1 MIIQA
6 FAAFE
11 KKDLTVKRAL
21 LSVYDKTGI
30 AALGAFLHEKG
41 VELIS
46 TGGTAKALQDA
57 GLPVTSVDS
66 LTGFPEMMDG
76 RVKTLHPAIHAP
88 LLSRPV
94 VPSDMASLQQLGFAP
109 IELLVVN
116 LYPFS
121 ETVAQS
127 PGFEHCIENI
137 DIGGPAMLRA
147 GAKNVDNVC
156 VLTSPEQ
163 YAGFQK
169 EYAEQGE
176 SVGYKYRLRLAQ
188 HAFQHTS
195 IYDTA
200 VAMYLSREIKS
211 GFPDV
216 LNLQLRKFSALRY
229 GENPHQAA
237 AVYGNQGDI
246 IEVLHGKQL
255 SYNNLLDVDAALNL
269 YLDFRYDD
277 PTCAIIKHTLPCGV
291 ATRPGLT
298 EAWHAAFAT
307 DTISPFGGIVMVNES
322 LDLETAKA
330 IDAIFTEIIVAPE
343 FDADALA
350 LLSQKANRRLV
361 RIKNADLLGTSYT
374 YRSIFGGLLCQQPD
388 FVETETKNFQ
398 VVTHLKPTEKQL
410 SDLLFAWKVVKRV
423 NSNAIVFGRDQ
434 QTLGI
439 GSGQPSRL
447 DSSEF
452 AVLKARK
459 FDHDLKGAAVASDAF
474 FPFRDGIDAAAKA
487 GASCIIQPGGSI
499 RDQEIIDAANEHGMC
514 MIFTGRRHFKH

>member
-1 MIIQA
+1 MIQA
-6 FAAFE
+6 FSAFQ
-11 KKDLTVKRAL
+11 KKNLSVKRAL
-21 LSVYDKTGI
+21 LSVFDKTGI
-30 AALGAFLHEKG
+30 AELGTFLHEHG

-46 TGGTAKALQDA
+46 TGGTSKVLEDA

-76 RVKTLHPAIHAP
+76 RVKTLHPAVHGA
-88 LLSRPV
+88 LLSRPNV
-94 VPSDMASLQQLGFAP
+94 EADMASLSELGYAP

-121 ETVAQS
+121 ETVAES
-127 PGFEHCIENI
+127 SGFETCIENI

-147 GAKNVDNVC
+147 GAKNIDHVC
-156 VLTSPEQ
+156 VLTSSDQYSAFMQEFKEQ
-163 YAGFQK
+163 DAT
-169 EYAEQGE
+169 
-176 SVGYKYRLRLAQ
+176 VRYKYRLRMAQ

-200 VAMYLSREIKS
+200 VAMYLSKEIKS

-216 LNLQLRKFSALRY
+216 LNLQLPKFAPLRY

-269 YLDFRYDD
+269 FRDFQHDE

-291 ATRPGLT
+291 STRASLK
-298 EAWHAAFAT
+298 EAWEAAFAT
-307 DTISPFGGIVMVNES
+307 DTISPFGGIVLVNQP
-322 LDLETAKA
+322 LDAETAQA
-330 IDAIFTEIIVAPE
+330 IDTIFTEIIIAPAFSE
-343 FDADALA
+343 AALE

-361 RIKNADLLGTSYT
+361 KIKNFSATESRYA
-374 YRSIFGGLLCQQPD
+374 YRSIFGGMLCQQPD
-388 FVETETKNFQ
+388 AVATDTRNFQ
-398 VVTHLKPTEKQL
+398 VVTHKTPTDQQMA
-410 SDLLFAWKVVKRV
+410 DMLFAWKVVKRV

-452 AVLKARK
+452 AIAKAAK
-459 FDHDLKGAAVASDAF
+459 FGHDLKGAAVASDAF
-474 FPFRDGIDAAAKA
+474 FPFRDGIDASAKA
-487 GASCIIQPGGSI
+487 GAGCIIQPGGSI
-499 RDQEIIDAANEHGMC
+499 RDQEVIDAANEHGIC

>member
-1 MIIQA
+1 MSIQA

-11 KKDLTVKRAL
+11 KKNLPVKRAL
-21 LSVYDKTGI
+21 LSVFDKTGI
-30 AALGAFLHEKG
+30 AALGQFLHQHG
-41 VELIS
+41 IELIS
-46 TGGTAKALQDA
+46 TGGTAKVLSDA
-57 GLPVTSVDS
+57 GLPVTTVDS

-76 RVKTLHPAIHAP
+76 RVKTLHPAVHGP
-88 LLSRPV
+88 LLSRTAV
-94 VPSDMASLQQLGFAP
+94 EADMASLRALGYAP

-127 PGFEHCIENI
+127 PGFETCMENI

-156 VLTSPEQ
+156 VLTSPDQ
-163 YAGFQK
+163 YKDFIREFEENSA
-169 EYAEQGE
+169 
-176 SVGYKYRLRLAQ
+176 SVRYTYRLKLSQ

-200 VAMYLSREIKS
+200 VAMYLSGEIKS

-216 LNLQLRKFSALRY
+216 LNLQLPKFSALRY

-237 AVYGNQGDI
+237 AVYGRQGDI

-255 SYNNLLDVDAALNL
+255 SYNNLLDVDAALRI
-269 YLDFRYDD
+269 YSDFRYDD

-291 ATRPGLT
+291 ASAADLKQ
-298 EAWHAAFAT
+298 AWQAAFAT
-307 DTISPFGGIVMVNES
+307 DTISPFGGIVTVNET

-330 IDAIFTEIIVAPE
+330 IDTIFTEIIVAPD
-343 FDADALA
+343 FDEDALE
-350 LLSQKANRRLV
+350 LLTKKANRRLV
-361 RIKNADLLGTSYT
+361 KIKNADLLESAYS
-374 YRSIFGGLLCQQPD
+374 YRSIFGGMLCQQPD
-388 FVETETKNFQ
+388 SVDTETKNFK
-398 VVTHLKPTEKQL
+398 VVTHQKPTEKQL
-410 SDLLFAWKVVKRV
+410 SDMLFAWKVVKRV

-452 AVLKARK
+452 AVLKAAK
-459 FDHDLKGAAVASDAF
+459 FDHDLRGSAVASDAF

-487 GASCIIQPGGSI
+487 GASCVIQPGGSI

>member
-1 MIIQA
+1 MIQS

-11 KKDLTVKRAL
+11 KKNLKVKRAL
-21 LSVYDKTGI
+21 LSVFDKTGI
-30 AALGAFLHEKG
+30 AELGQFLHEQG

-46 TGGTAKALQDA
+46 TGGTAKTLIKA

-76 RVKTLHPAIHAP
+76 RVKTLHPAIHGP

-94 VPSDMASLQQLGFAP
+94 VKSDMASLHALGYAP

-121 ETVAQS
+121 ETVAES
-127 PGFEHCIENI
+127 PGFETCMENI

-147 GAKNVDNVC
+147 AAKNVDHVC

-163 YAGFQK
+163 YKKFQQ
-169 EYAEQGE
+169 EVTEHNGT
-176 SVGYKYRLRLAQ
+176 VRYKYRLRMAQ
-188 HAFQHTS
+188 QAFQHTS

-200 VAMYLSREIKS
+200 VAMYLSKEIKS

-216 LNLQLRKFSALRY
+216 LNLQLRKFSPLRY

-237 AVYGNQGDI
+237 AVYGDQGEI

-269 YLDFRYDD
+269 FADFRYDD

-291 ATRPGLT
+291 ATRADLT
-298 EAWHAAFAT
+298 QAWHAAFAT
-307 DTISPFGGIVMVNES
+307 DTISPFGGIVLVNES
-322 LDLETAKA
+322 LDLPTAKA
-330 IDAIFTEIIVAPE
+330 IDSIFTEIVVAPD
-343 FDADALA
+343 FDNDALE
-350 LLSQKANRRLV
+350 LLTQKANRRLV
-361 RIKNADLLGTSYT
+361 KIKKADLLTTSYS

-388 FVETETKNFQ
+388 SVEIETKNFK

-410 SDLLFAWKVVKRV
+410 SDMLFAWKVVKRV

-452 AVLKARK
+452 AVLKAAK

-474 FPFRDGIDAAAKA
+474 FPFRDGIDAIAKA
-487 GASCIIQPGGSI
+487 GAGCVIQPGGSI
-499 RDQEIIDAANEHGMC
+499 RDQEVIDAANEHGLC
-514 MIFTGRRHFKH
+514 MVFTGRRHFKH